1 MQDFFVSFVVKEFQ
15 KLVDFI
21 DITAMVA
28 TVTIKTCSTGFL
40 GVLFS
45 QMHYFVNFMVI
56 VQYYYFTFTY

>member
-1 MQDFFVSFVVKEFQ
+1 VVKEFQ

-56 VQYYYFTFTY
+56 VQ

>member
-1 MQDFFVSFVVKEFQ
+1 VVKEFL

-21 DITAMVA
+21 ANIAMVA
-28 TVTIKTCSTGFL
+28 TVTIKICSTGFL